1 MAETIADQKKG
12 INLIKIGGIQIKL
25 DYSWFIVFALV
36 LWSLSAGYFPQIYP
50 ERTTLTYWTAGLIAA
65 LLFFVS
71 VVTHELS
78 HSFMAISS
86 GIKISEI
93 TLFIFGGMARLSE
106 EAGDPK
112 TEFKIAIVGPLTSF
126 ALAVVFWLIQNAIRG
141 DQPSIIVE
149 IFGYLAWINIALAVF
164 NLIPGFPLDG
174 GRVFRAFWWWKTGSM
189 IEATRVASD
198 IGKGFA
204 IVLMILGGVQIFS
217 GALIGGLW
225 LIFVGMFLRGMAEG
239 GYQEL
244 MIKKSLEG
252 TRVQEIMIRDVVT
265 AASDLSLKRLIADY
279 FLRYGYRGFPIMTD
293 GKVSGMISLANVKDL
308 SEQEQ
313 ADKMVKQ
320 VMTPINGAMT
330 ILPET
335 SLIEALK
342 KMSQEKVTR
351 LLVMRGDQMMG
362 MITQAGL
369 LRFLEI
375 KRALANEIHR
385 KKDES
390 DGSGRLIA

>member
-1 MAETIADQKKG
+1 
-12 INLIKIGGIQIKL
+12 
-25 DYSWFIVFALV
+25 
-36 LWSLSAGYFPQIYP
+36 
-50 ERTTLTYWTAGLIAA
+50 
-65 LLFFVS
+65 
-71 VVTHELS
+71 
-78 HSFMAISS
+78 MAISS

-225 LIFVGMFLRGMAEG
+225 LIFVGMFLRGMAQG
-239 GYQEL
+239 GYQQLVIE
-244 MIKKSLEG
+244 KSLEG
-252 TRVQEIMIRDVVT
+252 TRVQDIMIRDVVT
-265 AASDLSLKRLIADY
+265 AAPDLSLKQLIADY

-362 MITQAGL
+362 MITQTGL

>member
-1 MAETIADQKKG
+1 
-12 INLIKIGGIQIKL
+12 
-25 DYSWFIVFALV
+25 
-36 LWSLSAGYFPQIYP
+36 
-50 ERTTLTYWTAGLIAA
+50 
-65 LLFFVS
+65 
-71 VVTHELS
+71 
-78 HSFMAISS
+78 
-86 GIKISEI
+86 
-93 TLFIFGGMARLSE
+93 MARLSE

-225 LIFVGMFLRGMAEG
+225 LIFVGMFLRGMAQG
-239 GYQEL
+239 GYQQLVIE
-244 MIKKSLEG
+244 KSLEG
-252 TRVQEIMIRDVVT
+252 TRVQDIMIRDVVT
-265 AASDLSLKRLIADY
+265 AAPDLSLKQLIADY

-362 MITQAGL
+362 MITQTGL

>member
-36 LWSLSAGYFPQIYP
+36 LWSLSAGYFPQTYP

-78 HSFMAISS
+78 HSFMAIRS
-86 GIKISEI
+86 GIKIPEI

-174 GRVFRAFWWWKTGSM
+174 GRVFRAFWWWKNGSM

-225 LIFVGMFLRGMAEG
+225 LIFVGMFLRGMAQG
-239 GYQEL
+239 GYQQLVIE
-244 MIKKSLEG
+244 KSLEG
-252 TRVQEIMIRDVVT
+252 TRVQDIMIRDVVT
-265 AASDLSLKRLIADY
+265 AAPDLSLKQLIADY

-362 MITQAGL
+362 MITQTGL

>member
-1 MAETIADQKKG
+1 
-12 INLIKIGGIQIKL
+12 
-25 DYSWFIVFALV
+25 
-36 LWSLSAGYFPQIYP
+36 
-50 ERTTLTYWTAGLIAA
+50 
-65 LLFFVS
+65 
-71 VVTHELS
+71 
-78 HSFMAISS
+78 MAISS

-225 LIFVGMFLRGMAEG
+225 LIFVGMFLRGMAQG
-239 GYQEL
+239 GYQQLVIE
-244 MIKKSLEG
+244 KSLEG
-252 TRVQEIMIRDVVT
+252 TRVQDIMIRDVVT
-265 AASDLSLKRLIADY
+265 AAPDLSLKQLIADY

-362 MITQAGL
+362 MITQTGL

-385 KKDES
+385 KR
-390 DGSGRLIA
+390 DGSMAREGSSRD

>member
-1 MAETIADQKKG
+1 
-12 INLIKIGGIQIKL
+12 
-25 DYSWFIVFALV
+25 
-36 LWSLSAGYFPQIYP
+36 
-50 ERTTLTYWTAGLIAA
+50 
-65 LLFFVS
+65 
-71 VVTHELS
+71 
-78 HSFMAISS
+78 
-86 GIKISEI
+86 
-93 TLFIFGGMARLSE
+93 
-106 EAGDPK
+106 
-112 TEFKIAIVGPLTSF
+112 
-126 ALAVVFWLIQNAIRG
+126 LIQNAIRG

-244 MIKKSLEG
+244 VIKKFLEG

-265 AASDLSLKRLIADY
+265 TAPDLSLKPLIADY
-279 FLRYGYRGFPIMTD
+279 FLRYGYRGFPVMTD
-293 GKVSGMISLANVKDL
+293 GKVLGMISLANVKNL

-313 ADKMVKQ
+313 ADKMVEQ

-362 MITQAGL
+362 MITQTGL

-375 KRALANEIHR
+375 KRALAN
-385 KKDES
+385 
-390 DGSGRLIA
+390 

>member
-1 MAETIADQKKG
+1 
-12 INLIKIGGIQIKL
+12 
-25 DYSWFIVFALV
+25 
-36 LWSLSAGYFPQIYP
+36 
-50 ERTTLTYWTAGLIAA
+50 
-65 LLFFVS
+65 
-71 VVTHELS
+71 
-78 HSFMAISS
+78 MAIRS
-86 GIKISEI
+86 GIKIPEI

-126 ALAVVFWLIQNAIRG
+126 ALAIVFWLIQNAIRG

-149 IFGYLAWINIALAVF
+149 IFGYLAWINVALGVF

-189 IEATRVASD
+189 LEATRVASD

-204 IVLMILGGVQIFS
+204 VVLMILGGVQIFS

-244 MIKKSLEG
+244 VIKKSLEG
-252 TRVQEIMIRDVVT
+252 TRVQDVMIRDVVT
-265 AASDLSLKRLIADY
+265 AAPDLSLKRLIADY
-279 FLRYGYRGFPIMTD
+279 FLRYGYRGFPVMTD

-313 ADKMVKQ
+313 ADKLVKQ
-320 VMTPINGAMT
+320 VMTPINAAMT

-342 KMSQEKVTR
+342 KMSQENVTR

-362 MITQAGL
+362 MITQTGL

-375 KRALANEIHR
+375 KRALAN
-385 KKDES
+385 
-390 DGSGRLIA
+390 

>member
-1 MAETIADQKKG
+1 M
-12 INLIKIGGIQIKL
+12 
-25 DYSWFIVFALV
+25 
-36 LWSLSAGYFPQIYP
+36 
-50 ERTTLTYWTAGLIAA
+50 
-65 LLFFVS
+65 
-71 VVTHELS
+71 
-78 HSFMAISS
+78 
-86 GIKISEI
+86 
-93 TLFIFGGMARLSE
+93 
-106 EAGDPK
+106 
-112 TEFKIAIVGPLTSF
+112 GPLTSF

-225 LIFVGMFLRGMAEG
+225 LIFVGMFLRGMAQG
-239 GYQEL
+239 GYQQLVIE
-244 MIKKSLEG
+244 KSLEG
-252 TRVQEIMIRDVVT
+252 TRVQDIMIRDVVT
-265 AASDLSLKRLIADY
+265 AAPDLSLKQLIADY
-279 FLRYGYRGFPIMTD
+279 FLRYGYRGFPVMTD

-313 ADKMVKQ
+313 ANKMVEQ
-320 VMTPINGAMT
+320 VMAPINAAMT

-362 MITQAGL
+362 MITQTGL

>member
-1 MAETIADQKKG
+1 MAETIAEQKKG
-12 INLIKIGGIQIKL
+12 IRLIKIGGIQIKL

-36 LWSLSAGYFPQIYP
+36 LWSLSAGYFPRIYP
-50 ERTTLTYWTAGLIAA
+50 DQSAQTYWTAGLIAA

-71 VVTHELS
+71 VITHELS
-78 HSFMAISS
+78 HSFMAIRS

-126 ALAVVFWLIQNAIRG
+126 ALAIAFWLIENALRG
-141 DQPSIIVE
+141 DSPSIIVE
-149 IFGYLAWINIALAVF
+149 IFGYLVWINVALGVF

-189 IEATRVASD
+189 LEATRVASD
-198 IGKGFA
+198 VGKGFA
-204 IVLMILGGVQIFS
+204 VVLMILGGLQIFS

-225 LIFVGMFLRGMAEG
+225 LIFIGMFLRGMAEA

-244 MIKKSLEG
+244 VLKKSLEG
-252 TRVQEIMIRDVVT
+252 TRVQDVMIRDVVT
-265 AASDLSLKRLIADY
+265 ASPDLSVKRLIADY
-279 FLRYGYRGFPIMTD
+279 FLRYGYRGFPVTTN
-293 GKVSGMISLANVKDL
+293 GKVSGMISLANVKDF

-313 ADKMVKQ
+313 ADKIVGQ
-320 VMTPINGAMT
+320 VMAPITGAMT
-330 ILPET
+330 IPPET
-335 SLIEALK
+335 PLSEALK
-342 KMSQEKVTR
+342 KMSQENTAR

-362 MITQAGL
+362 MITQTGL

-375 KRALANEIHR
+375 KRALAN
-385 KKDES
+385 
-390 DGSGRLIA
+390 

>member
-1 MAETIADQKKG
+1 MAETIAEQKKG
-12 INLIKIGGIQIKL
+12 IRLIKIGGIQITL

-36 LWSLSAGYFPQIYP
+36 LWSLSAGYFPRIYP
-50 ERTTLTYWTAGLIAA
+50 DQSAQTYWIAGLIAA

-71 VVTHELS
+71 VITHELS
-78 HSFMAISS
+78 HSFMAIRL

-126 ALAVVFWLIQNAIRG
+126 ALAIVFWLFESALRG

-149 IFGYLAWINIALAVF
+149 IFGYLVWINVALGVF

-189 IEATRVASD
+189 LEATRVASD
-198 IGKGFA
+198 VGKGFA
-204 IVLMILGGVQIFS
+204 VVLMILGGLQIFS

-225 LIFVGMFLRGMAEG
+225 LIFIGMFLRGMAEA

-244 MIKKSLEG
+244 VLKKSLEG
-252 TRVQEIMIRDVVT
+252 TRVQDVMIRDVVT
-265 AASDLSLKRLIADY
+265 ASPDLSIKRLIADY
-279 FLRYGYRGFPIMTD
+279 FLRYGYRGFPVTTN
-293 GKVSGMISLANVKDL
+293 GKVSGMISLANVKDF

-313 ADKMVKQ
+313 ADKMVGQ
-320 VMTPINGAMT
+320 VMAPISGAMT
-330 ILPET
+330 IPPET
-335 SLIEALK
+335 PLSEALR
-342 KMSQEKVTR
+342 KMSQENTAR

-362 MITQAGL
+362 MITQTGL

-375 KRALANEIHR
+375 KRVLAN
-385 KKDES
+385 
-390 DGSGRLIA
+390 